1 MASFEDLKIPSS
13 RKPSLRI
20 AVSIF
25 APEDESLH
33 PRPVI
38 IMGHGI
44 GAIKAAGL
52 APFAST
58 FASNG
63 YYAIT
68 FDYLHFG
75 ESDGKPRN
83 LLSISGELQD
93 FRDVIAWARQQ
104 PDRFDSQRIVVW
116 GSSFGGMH
124 TTALI
129 SSDHELAGA
138 IAQCPSVDSHAAGN
152 MQPLSKSLRITRIAL
167 SDWVGSLFGKK
178 PVYINLTGDGLPGS
192 SIALMEG
199 SDVIDGWA
207 RISPSGVE
215 FPNIITA
222 RSLLEFPVNRPV
234 LDVKNSRKPYLVVLP
249 TWDTEAPLEAAEAAV
264 RNAPLGEGLRVPG
277 GGHFDL
283 YADGISF
290 EANISGQLAFLEKI
304 LV

>member
-1 MASFEDLKIPSS
+1 MASSEDLKIPSS

-20 AVSIF
+20 AVSVF
-25 APEDESLH
+25 APEHDSPH

-52 APFAST
+52 APFASA
-58 FASNG
+58 FASQG
-63 YYAIT
+63 YYATT

-75 ESDGKPRN
+75 ESDGQPRN
-83 LLSISGELQD
+83 LLSISSELQD

-104 PDRFDSQRIVVW
+104 PDQFDSQRIVVW

-129 SSDHELAGA
+129 ASDHGLAGA
-138 IAQCPSVDSHAAGN
+138 IAQCPCVDSHAASN
-152 MQPLSKSLRITRIAL
+152 MQPLSKSLRITGIAL
-167 SDWVGSLFGKK
+167 SDWAGSFFGKE

-192 SIALMEG
+192 SIARMEG
-199 SDVIDGWA
+199 SDVIEGWA
-207 RISPSGVE
+207 RISPSDVD

-222 RSLLEFPVNRPV
+222 RSLLQFPVNCPV

-249 TWDTEAPLEAAEAAV
+249 TWDNPAPLEAAEAAV
-264 RNAPLGEGLRVPG
+264 KNAPFGEGLRVPG
-277 GGHFDL
+277 GHFDL
-283 YADGISF
+283 DAGGISF
-290 EANISGQLAFLEKI
+290 DANISGQLAFFQRI

>member
-1 MASFEDLKIPSS
+1 MAPSEDLKIPSS
-13 RKPSLRI
+13 RDSRLRI
-20 AVSIF
+20 AMSIF
-25 APEDESLH
+25 PPENCLH

-52 APFAST
+52 APFASA
-58 FASNG
+58 FAAKG

-75 ESDGKPRN
+75 ESDGQPRN
-83 LLSISGELQD
+83 LLSIPGELQD
-93 FRDVIAWARQQ
+93 FRDVISWARQQ
-104 PDRFDSQRIVVW
+104 PDRFDLQRIVVW

-129 SSDHELAGA
+129 ASDHELAGA
-138 IAQCPSVDSHAAGN
+138 IAQCPCVDSYAASN
-152 MQPLSKSLRITRIAL
+152 MQPFSKSLRIARMAI
-167 SDWVGSLFGKK
+167 SDWTRSLFGKE
-178 PVYINLTGDGLPGS
+178 PIYINLTGDGLPGS

-199 SDVIDGWA
+199 SDVMEGWD
-207 RISPSGVE
+207 RISPSEVD

-222 RSLLEFPVNRPV
+222 RSLLEFPINRPV
-234 LDVKNSRKPYLVVLP
+234 LNVKNSRKPYLIVLP
-249 TWDTEAPLEAAEAAV
+249 TYDNQAPLEAAEAAV
-264 RNAPLGEGLRVPG
+264 RNAPFGEGLRVPG
-277 GGHFDL
+277 GHFDM

-290 EANISGQLAFLEKI
+290 DANISGQLTFLEKI